1 MDSQQKNWVGKCL
14 RHSCDLLNTWLTL
27 LKRSQTRSQG
37 PLSSYLEKVPWLRL
51 VTCLCIQIKSAPGVG
66 LWLNCVN
73 TVYGGESCFALQTLF
88 WKLRKLFV
96 RGPAWPMLRFYPKFY
111 EYEMLIKR
119 EVCLFSLLFFLS
131 REEERGPWE
140 RGWSVR
146 SRFDVTA
153 LTLSRFPMGGCELS
167 ATRFRRAQKIEG
179 LTKSKTFCAKLLHKI
194 SFII

>member
-14 RHSCDLLNTWLTL
+14 RHSCDLKHLTDTA
-27 LKRSQTRSQG
+27 KAFADSFSG
-37 PLSSYLEKVPWLRL
+37 SLSSYFEKVPWLRL

-119 EVCLFSLLFFLS
+119 EVCLFSLLFFYRGRK
-131 REEERGPWE
+131 REDPGNEVEAF
-140 RGWSVR
+140 VL
-146 SRFDVTA
+146 D
-153 LTLSRFPMGGCELS
+153 LTSQL
-167 ATRFRRAQKIEG
+167 
-179 LTKSKTFCAKLLHKI
+179 
-194 SFII
+194 